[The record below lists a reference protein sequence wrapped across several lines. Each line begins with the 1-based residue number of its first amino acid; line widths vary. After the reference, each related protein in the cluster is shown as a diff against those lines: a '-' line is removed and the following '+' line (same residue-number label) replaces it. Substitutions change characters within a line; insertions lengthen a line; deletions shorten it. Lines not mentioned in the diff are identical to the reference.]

1 MPGRVKTSETDAA
14 APTWRQQQ
22 AAATKDRIGESARRL
37 FAERGYA
44 ATSIEAVATEAGV
57 AVRTVYAAFG
67 AKREILSHICGA
79 WLERAGARER
89 AQAVLGEPDP
99 VARLRAATHW
109 LTHLYAAGFDV
120 VEILESAT
128 DDSAETRELL
138 RAKLAG
144 RDQVMDAM
152 IASVEPEL
160 SVPLVEAQSVFRALA
175 AAPIYRELVV
185 DAGWSPQRLGDWLA
199 GVLIGHVLKVPA
211 RDVPAGG

>member
-1 MPGRVKTSETDAA
+1 MGRTVKTSETAKA
-14 APTWRQQQ
+14 PVPTWRQQQ
-22 AAATKDRIGESARRL
+22 AAATKDRIAESARRL

-44 ATSIEAVATEAGV
+44 ATSMEAIASAAGV

-79 WLERAGARER
+79 WLERAEAREG
-89 AQAVLGEPDP
+89 AQQVLAVPE
-99 VARLRAATHW
+99 ARQRLRAATGW

-144 RDQVMDAM
+144 RDSVMDAM
-152 IASVEPEL
+152 IASLAPHL
-160 SVPLVEAQSVFRALA
+160 TVPVAEAQSVFRALA
-175 AAPIYRELVV
+175 AAPLYRELVV
-185 DAGWSPQRLGDWLA
+185 GAGWSPERLADWLA
-199 GVLIGHVLKVPA
+199 VVLERHVLDA
-211 RDVPAGG
+211 SRA